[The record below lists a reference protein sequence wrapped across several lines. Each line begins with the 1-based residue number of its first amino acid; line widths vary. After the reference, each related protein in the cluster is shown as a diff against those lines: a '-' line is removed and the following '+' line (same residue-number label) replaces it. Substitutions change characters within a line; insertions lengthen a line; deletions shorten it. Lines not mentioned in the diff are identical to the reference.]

1 MPFILSFNLQKLQ
14 WAVYEALRGQNIGI
28 NHPQFKQFASVLA
41 RVTKKF
47 LPNLAAN
54 APRPEG
60 GTSDRM
66 LRIARQH
73 IHAVLKGKSV
83 DEIMQEF
90 EANRLKN
97 LKPTGYVGLEGVH
110 VDISFAKSK
119 ENVFRDRL
127 NTISNEKNKTS
138 LNRDELIKTT
148 LTKIENRLD
157 RVRRTIKF
165 DDENNSDIR

>member
-1 MPFILSFNLQKLQ
+1 MFIYLQKLQ

-41 RVTKKF
+41 RVTRRF

-73 IHAVLKGKSV
+73 IFAVMKGKSV
-83 DEIMQEF
+83 DEIIQDF
-90 EANRLKN
+90 ENSRLKN
-97 LKPTGYVGLEGVH
+97 AKPIGYVGLEAARSDV
-110 VDISFAKSK
+110 SSAKNK

-127 NTISNEKNKTS
+127 NTMSNEKQKS
-138 LNRDELIKTT
+138 GLNRDELIKTT
-148 LTKIENRLD
+148 LAKFENRVD
-157 RVRRTIKF
+157 RARRMINF